1 MKKLQLKK
9 PDIKGKIRKIKNLK
23 KEDVI
28 AYWKGRHERRE
39 RILEARRN
47 SAFAKKMQPV
57 YAFMNRFSLIF
68 HALLACIINFV
79 IEAISRHSVVAAWD
93 YMTGTPL
100 VFLYN
105 AFMIFVTFSIVYLF
119 KRRIFVRMIIGAI
132 WVILGIAN
140 GYILLK
146 RVTPFNAQDLKI
158 AGDGIALIN
167 NYCNGFEVVVIAVG
181 AVALLIWLISM
192 WRRGGQ
198 YAGKIHHIAA
208 LIGIIVCGVLYTFVT
223 NIAIDKRVVSTYF
236 GNIAFAYEDYGLPY
250 CFSASLFN
258 TGISEPNGY
267 TKKAMAKIDKDGE
280 LNQTATSR
288 SSDEL
293 PNIIVV
299 QLESYFDVANA
310 EFFTTSEDACPN
322 LHNLYQNYSNG
333 YFKVPSVGAGTANTE
348 FEVLTGMNLRYFGP
362 GEYPY
367 KTYSKKHPTES
378 AATALASL
386 GYGTH
391 ALHDNTGNFYSRAN
405 VFNNMG
411 FDTFTSKEFMNVL
424 QTTENGWAKDEILT
438 HHIMEAMDTT
448 KQEDFVFTVSVQGHG
463 NYPETQVIENPK
475 IKVEGIEDEALKNKW
490 EYYVNQ
496 VYEMDQFV
504 GDLIKAVE
512 ERNEPSVVVFYGD
525 HLPTMG
531 LKAEDLKSRY
541 LYNTNYVIWDN
552 IGLQKDDK
560 NIPAYQLMS
569 EVLNRLDIHSGTVFN
584 YHQQRK
590 GTKNYLSDLEL
601 LQYDILYGKQYVYNG
616 KAPITEGHM
625 VMGIRNVSLSS
636 IVPQL
641 NSGYSLYGENFTKY
655 SRVYVNGEK
664 LDVKAPIDAMHQ
676 GMAYCPEDRK
686 VEGIIADLSVREN
699 MILALQAK
707 RGMFK
712 LMSRKEQEELTDK
725 YIKMLQVKT
734 ASRETPIKSLS
745 GGNQQKVILGRWL
758 MTEPDF
764 LILDEPTRGIDVG
777 TKTEIQKLVV
787 KLANEGMSVVFIS
800 SEVEEMLRTVTHMGI
815 LRDGE
820 KVGELE
826 ESELSQE
833 NVMKAIAG
841 GDK

>member
-280 LNQTATSR
+280 LNQTAASR

-391 ALHDNTGNFYSRAN
+391 ALHDNTGNFYSRAS

-438 HHIMEAMDTT
+438 QHIMEAMDTT

-664 LDVKAPIDAMHQ
+664 QKSSFLNNTRINLSETELKDGDVIQVGQVGSSDTIFRMSDKYTYQ
-676 GMAYCPEDRK
+676 NGQLVK
-686 VEGIIADLSVREN
+686 QEGTA
-699 MILALQAK
+699 
-707 RGMFK
+707 
-712 LMSRKEQEELTDK
+712 TDK
-725 YIKMLQVKT
+725 
-734 ASRETPIKSLS
+734 SKSWVD
-745 GGNQQKVILGRWL
+745 Q
-758 MTEPDF
+758 DY
-764 LILDEPTRGIDVG
+764 DV
-777 TKTEIQKLVV
+777 
-787 KLANEGMSVVFIS
+787 N
-800 SEVEEMLRTVTHMGI
+800 
-815 LRDGE
+815 
-820 KVGELE
+820 
-826 ESELSQE
+826 
-833 NVMKAIAG
+833 
-841 GDK
+841 

>member
-119 KRRIFVRMIIGAI
+119 KRRIFVRMIIGAV

-288 SSDEL
+288 SSDKL

-438 HHIMEAMDTT
+438 QHIMEAMDTT

-664 LDVKAPIDAMHQ
+664 QKSSFLNNTRINLSETELKDGDVIQVGQVGSSDTIFRMSDKYTYQ
-676 GMAYCPEDRK
+676 NGQLVK
-686 VEGIIADLSVREN
+686 QEGTA
-699 MILALQAK
+699 
-707 RGMFK
+707 
-712 LMSRKEQEELTDK
+712 TDK
-725 YIKMLQVKT
+725 
-734 ASRETPIKSLS
+734 SKSWVD
-745 GGNQQKVILGRWL
+745 Q
-758 MTEPDF
+758 DY
-764 LILDEPTRGIDVG
+764 DV
-777 TKTEIQKLVV
+777 
-787 KLANEGMSVVFIS
+787 N
-800 SEVEEMLRTVTHMGI
+800 
-815 LRDGE
+815 
-820 KVGELE
+820 
-826 ESELSQE
+826 
-833 NVMKAIAG
+833 
-841 GDK
+841 

>member
-119 KRRIFVRMIIGAI
+119 RRRIFVRMIIGAI

-664 LDVKAPIDAMHQ
+664 QKSSFLNNTRINLSETELKDGDVIQVGQVGSSDTIFRMSDKYTYQ
-676 GMAYCPEDRK
+676 NGQLVK
-686 VEGIIADLSVREN
+686 QEGTA
-699 MILALQAK
+699 
-707 RGMFK
+707 
-712 LMSRKEQEELTDK
+712 TDK
-725 YIKMLQVKT
+725 
-734 ASRETPIKSLS
+734 SKSWVD
-745 GGNQQKVILGRWL
+745 Q
-758 MTEPDF
+758 DY
-764 LILDEPTRGIDVG
+764 DV
-777 TKTEIQKLVV
+777 
-787 KLANEGMSVVFIS
+787 N
-800 SEVEEMLRTVTHMGI
+800 
-815 LRDGE
+815 
-820 KVGELE
+820 
-826 ESELSQE
+826 
-833 NVMKAIAG
+833 
-841 GDK
+841 

>member
-39 RILEARRN
+39 GILEARRN

-93 YMTGTPL
+93 YMTGTPM

-438 HHIMEAMDTT
+438 QHIMEAMDTT

-664 LDVKAPIDAMHQ
+664 QKSSFLNNTRINLSETELKDGDVIQVGQVGSSDTIFRMSDKYTYQ
-676 GMAYCPEDRK
+676 NGQLVK
-686 VEGIIADLSVREN
+686 QEGTA
-699 MILALQAK
+699 
-707 RGMFK
+707 
-712 LMSRKEQEELTDK
+712 TDK
-725 YIKMLQVKT
+725 
-734 ASRETPIKSLS
+734 SKSWVD
-745 GGNQQKVILGRWL
+745 Q
-758 MTEPDF
+758 DY
-764 LILDEPTRGIDVG
+764 DV
-777 TKTEIQKLVV
+777 
-787 KLANEGMSVVFIS
+787 N
-800 SEVEEMLRTVTHMGI
+800 
-815 LRDGE
+815 
-820 KVGELE
+820 
-826 ESELSQE
+826 
-833 NVMKAIAG
+833 
-841 GDK
+841 

>member
-93 YMTGTPL
+93 YMTGTPM

-293 PNIIVV
+293 PNIIGCAAGVI
-299 QLESYFDVANA
+299 FDVANA

-552 IGLQKDDK
+552 IGLQKHDK

-664 LDVKAPIDAMHQ
+664 QKSSFLNNTRINLSETELKDGDVIQVGQVGSSDTIFRMSDKYTYQ
-676 GMAYCPEDRK
+676 NGQLVK
-686 VEGIIADLSVREN
+686 QEGTA
-699 MILALQAK
+699 
-707 RGMFK
+707 
-712 LMSRKEQEELTDK
+712 TDK
-725 YIKMLQVKT
+725 
-734 ASRETPIKSLS
+734 SKSWVD
-745 GGNQQKVILGRWL
+745 Q
-758 MTEPDF
+758 DY
-764 LILDEPTRGIDVG
+764 DV
-777 TKTEIQKLVV
+777 
-787 KLANEGMSVVFIS
+787 N
-800 SEVEEMLRTVTHMGI
+800 
-815 LRDGE
+815 
-820 KVGELE
+820 
-826 ESELSQE
+826 
-833 NVMKAIAG
+833 
-841 GDK
+841 

>member
-119 KRRIFVRMIIGAI
+119 KRRIFVRIIIGAI

-267 TKKAMAKIDKDGE
+267 TKKAMAKIDKNGE

-552 IGLQKDDK
+552 IGLQKHDK

-664 LDVKAPIDAMHQ
+664 QKSSFLNNTRINLSETELKDGDVIQVGQVGSSDTIFRMSDKYTYQ
-676 GMAYCPEDRK
+676 NGQLVK
-686 VEGIIADLSVREN
+686 QEGTA
-699 MILALQAK
+699 
-707 RGMFK
+707 
-712 LMSRKEQEELTDK
+712 TDK
-725 YIKMLQVKT
+725 
-734 ASRETPIKSLS
+734 SKSWVD
-745 GGNQQKVILGRWL
+745 Q
-758 MTEPDF
+758 D
-764 LILDEPTRGIDVG
+764 
-777 TKTEIQKLVV
+777 
-787 KLANEGMSVVFIS
+787 
-800 SEVEEMLRTVTHMGI
+800 
-815 LRDGE
+815 
-820 KVGELE
+820 
-826 ESELSQE
+826 
-833 NVMKAIAG
+833 
-841 GDK
+841 

>member
-93 YMTGTPL
+93 YMTGTPM

-280 LNQTATSR
+280 LNQTAASR

-438 HHIMEAMDTT
+438 QHIMEAMDTT

-475 IKVEGIEDEALKNKW
+475 VKVEGIEDEALKNKW

-664 LDVKAPIDAMHQ
+664 QKSSFLNNTRINLSETELKDGDVIQVGQVGSSDTIFRMSDKYTYQ
-676 GMAYCPEDRK
+676 NGQLVK
-686 VEGIIADLSVREN
+686 QEGTA
-699 MILALQAK
+699 
-707 RGMFK
+707 
-712 LMSRKEQEELTDK
+712 TDK
-725 YIKMLQVKT
+725 
-734 ASRETPIKSLS
+734 SKSWVD
-745 GGNQQKVILGRWL
+745 Q
-758 MTEPDF
+758 DY
-764 LILDEPTRGIDVG
+764 DV
-777 TKTEIQKLVV
+777 
-787 KLANEGMSVVFIS
+787 N
-800 SEVEEMLRTVTHMGI
+800 
-815 LRDGE
+815 
-820 KVGELE
+820 
-826 ESELSQE
+826 
-833 NVMKAIAG
+833 
-841 GDK
+841 

>member
-93 YMTGTPL
+93 YMTGTPM

-288 SSDEL
+288 SSDKL

-348 FEVLTGMNLRYFGP
+348 FEVLTGMNLRYFGA

-552 IGLQKDDK
+552 IGLQKHDK

-664 LDVKAPIDAMHQ
+664 QKSSFLNNTRINLSETELKDGDVIQVGQVGSSDTIFRMSDKYTYQ
-676 GMAYCPEDRK
+676 NGQLVK
-686 VEGIIADLSVREN
+686 QEGTA
-699 MILALQAK
+699 
-707 RGMFK
+707 
-712 LMSRKEQEELTDK
+712 TDK
-725 YIKMLQVKT
+725 
-734 ASRETPIKSLS
+734 SKSWVD
-745 GGNQQKVILGRWL
+745 Q
-758 MTEPDF
+758 DY
-764 LILDEPTRGIDVG
+764 DV
-777 TKTEIQKLVV
+777 
-787 KLANEGMSVVFIS
+787 N
-800 SEVEEMLRTVTHMGI
+800 
-815 LRDGE
+815 
-820 KVGELE
+820 
-826 ESELSQE
+826 
-833 NVMKAIAG
+833 
-841 GDK
+841 

>member
-93 YMTGTPL
+93 YMTGTPM

-552 IGLQKDDK
+552 IGLQKHDK

-616 KAPITEGHM
+616 KAPITEGHK

-664 LDVKAPIDAMHQ
+664 QKSSFLNNTRINLSETELKDGDVIQVGQVGSSDTIFRMSDKYTYQ
-676 GMAYCPEDRK
+676 NGQLVK
-686 VEGIIADLSVREN
+686 QEGTA
-699 MILALQAK
+699 
-707 RGMFK
+707 
-712 LMSRKEQEELTDK
+712 TDK
-725 YIKMLQVKT
+725 
-734 ASRETPIKSLS
+734 SKSWVD
-745 GGNQQKVILGRWL
+745 Q
-758 MTEPDF
+758 DY
-764 LILDEPTRGIDVG
+764 DV
-777 TKTEIQKLVV
+777 
-787 KLANEGMSVVFIS
+787 N
-800 SEVEEMLRTVTHMGI
+800 
-815 LRDGE
+815 
-820 KVGELE
+820 
-826 ESELSQE
+826 
-833 NVMKAIAG
+833 
-841 GDK
+841 

>member
-158 AGDGIALIN
+158 AGDGIVLIN

-438 HHIMEAMDTT
+438 QHIMEAMDTT

-664 LDVKAPIDAMHQ
+664 QKSSFLNNTRINLSETELKDGDVIQVGQVGSSDTIFRMSDKYTYQ
-676 GMAYCPEDRK
+676 NGQLVK
-686 VEGIIADLSVREN
+686 QEGTA
-699 MILALQAK
+699 
-707 RGMFK
+707 
-712 LMSRKEQEELTDK
+712 TDK
-725 YIKMLQVKT
+725 
-734 ASRETPIKSLS
+734 SKSWVD
-745 GGNQQKVILGRWL
+745 Q
-758 MTEPDF
+758 DY
-764 LILDEPTRGIDVG
+764 DV
-777 TKTEIQKLVV
+777 
-787 KLANEGMSVVFIS
+787 N
-800 SEVEEMLRTVTHMGI
+800 
-815 LRDGE
+815 
-820 KVGELE
+820 
-826 ESELSQE
+826 
-833 NVMKAIAG
+833 
-841 GDK
+841 

>member
-93 YMTGTPL
+93 YMTGTPM

-552 IGLQKDDK
+552 IGLQKHDK

-664 LDVKAPIDAMHQ
+664 QKSSFLNNTRINLSETELKDGDVIQVGQVGSSDTIFRMSDKYTYQ
-676 GMAYCPEDRK
+676 KGQLVK
-686 VEGIIADLSVREN
+686 QEGTA
-699 MILALQAK
+699 
-707 RGMFK
+707 
-712 LMSRKEQEELTDK
+712 TDK
-725 YIKMLQVKT
+725 
-734 ASRETPIKSLS
+734 SKSWVD
-745 GGNQQKVILGRWL
+745 Q
-758 MTEPDF
+758 DY
-764 LILDEPTRGIDVG
+764 DV
-777 TKTEIQKLVV
+777 
-787 KLANEGMSVVFIS
+787 N
-800 SEVEEMLRTVTHMGI
+800 
-815 LRDGE
+815 
-820 KVGELE
+820 
-826 ESELSQE
+826 
-833 NVMKAIAG
+833 
-841 GDK
+841 

>member
-93 YMTGTPL
+93 YMTGTPM

-280 LNQTATSR
+280 LNQTAASR

-552 IGLQKDDK
+552 IGLQKHDK

-664 LDVKAPIDAMHQ
+664 QKSSFLNNTRINLSETELKDGDVIQVGQVGSSDTIFRMSDNYTYQNGQLVKQ
-676 GMAYCPEDRK
+676 
-686 VEGIIADLSVREN
+686 EGTA
-699 MILALQAK
+699 
-707 RGMFK
+707 
-712 LMSRKEQEELTDK
+712 TDK
-725 YIKMLQVKT
+725 
-734 ASRETPIKSLS
+734 SKSWVD
-745 GGNQQKVILGRWL
+745 Q
-758 MTEPDF
+758 DY
-764 LILDEPTRGIDVG
+764 DV
-777 TKTEIQKLVV
+777 
-787 KLANEGMSVVFIS
+787 N
-800 SEVEEMLRTVTHMGI
+800 
-815 LRDGE
+815 
-820 KVGELE
+820 
-826 ESELSQE
+826 
-833 NVMKAIAG
+833 
-841 GDK
+841 

>member
-288 SSDEL
+288 SSDKL

-438 HHIMEAMDTT
+438 QHIMEAMDTT

-641 NSGYSLYGENFTKY
+641 NSGYSLYCENFTKY

-664 LDVKAPIDAMHQ
+664 QKSSFLNNTRINLSETELKDGDVIQVGQVGSSDTIFRMSDKYTYQ
-676 GMAYCPEDRK
+676 NGQLVK
-686 VEGIIADLSVREN
+686 QEGTA
-699 MILALQAK
+699 
-707 RGMFK
+707 
-712 LMSRKEQEELTDK
+712 TDK
-725 YIKMLQVKT
+725 
-734 ASRETPIKSLS
+734 SKSWVD
-745 GGNQQKVILGRWL
+745 Q
-758 MTEPDF
+758 DY
-764 LILDEPTRGIDVG
+764 DV
-777 TKTEIQKLVV
+777 
-787 KLANEGMSVVFIS
+787 N
-800 SEVEEMLRTVTHMGI
+800 
-815 LRDGE
+815 
-820 KVGELE
+820 
-826 ESELSQE
+826 
-833 NVMKAIAG
+833 
-841 GDK
+841 

>member
-280 LNQTATSR
+280 LNQTAASR

-411 FDTFTSKEFMNVL
+411 FNTFTSKEFMNVL

-438 HHIMEAMDTT
+438 QHIMEAMDTT

-664 LDVKAPIDAMHQ
+664 QKSSFLNNTRINLSETELKDGDVIQVGQVGSSDTIFRMSDKYTYQ
-676 GMAYCPEDRK
+676 NGQLVK
-686 VEGIIADLSVREN
+686 QEGTA
-699 MILALQAK
+699 
-707 RGMFK
+707 
-712 LMSRKEQEELTDK
+712 TDK
-725 YIKMLQVKT
+725 
-734 ASRETPIKSLS
+734 SKSWVD
-745 GGNQQKVILGRWL
+745 Q
-758 MTEPDF
+758 DY
-764 LILDEPTRGIDVG
+764 DV
-777 TKTEIQKLVV
+777 
-787 KLANEGMSVVFIS
+787 N
-800 SEVEEMLRTVTHMGI
+800 
-815 LRDGE
+815 
-820 KVGELE
+820 
-826 ESELSQE
+826 
-833 NVMKAIAG
+833 
-841 GDK
+841 

>member
-280 LNQTATSR
+280 LNQTAASR

-438 HHIMEAMDTT
+438 QHIMEAMDTT

-552 IGLQKDDK
+552 IGLQKHDK

-664 LDVKAPIDAMHQ
+664 QKSSFLNNTRINLSETELKDGDVIQVGQVGSSDTIFRMSDKYTYQ
-676 GMAYCPEDRK
+676 NGQLVK
-686 VEGIIADLSVREN
+686 QEGTA
-699 MILALQAK
+699 
-707 RGMFK
+707 
-712 LMSRKEQEELTDK
+712 TDK
-725 YIKMLQVKT
+725 
-734 ASRETPIKSLS
+734 SKSWVD
-745 GGNQQKVILGRWL
+745 Q
-758 MTEPDF
+758 DY
-764 LILDEPTRGIDVG
+764 DV
-777 TKTEIQKLVV
+777 
-787 KLANEGMSVVFIS
+787 N
-800 SEVEEMLRTVTHMGI
+800 
-815 LRDGE
+815 
-820 KVGELE
+820 
-826 ESELSQE
+826 
-833 NVMKAIAG
+833 
-841 GDK
+841 

>member
-288 SSDEL
+288 SSDKL

-438 HHIMEAMDTT
+438 QHIMEAMDTT

-616 KAPITEGHM
+616 KAPIIEGHM

-664 LDVKAPIDAMHQ
+664 QKSSFLNNTRINLSETELKDGDVIQVGQVGSSDTIFRMSDKYTYQ
-676 GMAYCPEDRK
+676 NGQLVK
-686 VEGIIADLSVREN
+686 QEGTA
-699 MILALQAK
+699 
-707 RGMFK
+707 
-712 LMSRKEQEELTDK
+712 TDK
-725 YIKMLQVKT
+725 
-734 ASRETPIKSLS
+734 SKSWVD
-745 GGNQQKVILGRWL
+745 Q
-758 MTEPDF
+758 DY
-764 LILDEPTRGIDVG
+764 DV
-777 TKTEIQKLVV
+777 
-787 KLANEGMSVVFIS
+787 N
-800 SEVEEMLRTVTHMGI
+800 
-815 LRDGE
+815 
-820 KVGELE
+820 
-826 ESELSQE
+826 
-833 NVMKAIAG
+833 
-841 GDK
+841 

>member
-93 YMTGTPL
+93 YMTGTPM

-132 WVILGIAN
+132 WMILGIAN

-411 FDTFTSKEFMNVL
+411 FVTFTSKEFMNVL

-552 IGLQKDDK
+552 IGLQKHDK

-664 LDVKAPIDAMHQ
+664 QKSSFLNNTRINLSETELKDGDVIQVGQVGSSDTIFRMSDKYTYQ
-676 GMAYCPEDRK
+676 NGQLVK
-686 VEGIIADLSVREN
+686 QEGTA
-699 MILALQAK
+699 
-707 RGMFK
+707 
-712 LMSRKEQEELTDK
+712 TDK
-725 YIKMLQVKT
+725 
-734 ASRETPIKSLS
+734 SKSWVD
-745 GGNQQKVILGRWL
+745 Q
-758 MTEPDF
+758 DY
-764 LILDEPTRGIDVG
+764 DV
-777 TKTEIQKLVV
+777 
-787 KLANEGMSVVFIS
+787 N
-800 SEVEEMLRTVTHMGI
+800 
-815 LRDGE
+815 
-820 KVGELE
+820 
-826 ESELSQE
+826 
-833 NVMKAIAG
+833 
-841 GDK
+841 

>member
-68 HALLACIINFV
+68 HALFACIINFV

-119 KRRIFVRMIIGAI
+119 KRRIFVRMIIGAV

-367 KTYSKKHPTES
+367 KTYSKKNPTES

-438 HHIMEAMDTT
+438 QHIMEAMDTT

-664 LDVKAPIDAMHQ
+664 QKSSFLNNTRINLSETELKDGDVIQVGQVGSSDTIFRMSDKYTYQ
-676 GMAYCPEDRK
+676 NGQLVK
-686 VEGIIADLSVREN
+686 QEGTA
-699 MILALQAK
+699 
-707 RGMFK
+707 
-712 LMSRKEQEELTDK
+712 TDK
-725 YIKMLQVKT
+725 
-734 ASRETPIKSLS
+734 SKSWVD
-745 GGNQQKVILGRWL
+745 Q
-758 MTEPDF
+758 DY
-764 LILDEPTRGIDVG
+764 DV
-777 TKTEIQKLVV
+777 
-787 KLANEGMSVVFIS
+787 N
-800 SEVEEMLRTVTHMGI
+800 
-815 LRDGE
+815 
-820 KVGELE
+820 
-826 ESELSQE
+826 
-833 NVMKAIAG
+833 
-841 GDK
+841 

>member
-39 RILEARRN
+39 RILEARSN

-93 YMTGTPL
+93 YMTGTPM

-552 IGLQKDDK
+552 IGLQKHDK

-664 LDVKAPIDAMHQ
+664 QKSSFLNNTRINLSETELKDGDVIQVGQVGSSDTIFRMSDKYTYQ
-676 GMAYCPEDRK
+676 NGQLVK
-686 VEGIIADLSVREN
+686 QEGTA
-699 MILALQAK
+699 
-707 RGMFK
+707 
-712 LMSRKEQEELTDK
+712 TDK
-725 YIKMLQVKT
+725 
-734 ASRETPIKSLS
+734 SKSWVD
-745 GGNQQKVILGRWL
+745 Q
-758 MTEPDF
+758 DY
-764 LILDEPTRGIDVG
+764 DV
-777 TKTEIQKLVV
+777 
-787 KLANEGMSVVFIS
+787 N
-800 SEVEEMLRTVTHMGI
+800 
-815 LRDGE
+815 
-820 KVGELE
+820 
-826 ESELSQE
+826 
-833 NVMKAIAG
+833 
-841 GDK
+841 

>member
-23 KEDVI
+23 REDVI

-280 LNQTATSR
+280 LNQTAASR

-438 HHIMEAMDTT
+438 QHIMEAMDTT

-664 LDVKAPIDAMHQ
+664 QKSSFLNNTRINLSETELKDGDVIQVGQVGSSDTIFRMSDKYTYQ
-676 GMAYCPEDRK
+676 NGQLVK
-686 VEGIIADLSVREN
+686 QEGTA
-699 MILALQAK
+699 
-707 RGMFK
+707 
-712 LMSRKEQEELTDK
+712 TDK
-725 YIKMLQVKT
+725 
-734 ASRETPIKSLS
+734 SKSWVD
-745 GGNQQKVILGRWL
+745 Q
-758 MTEPDF
+758 DY
-764 LILDEPTRGIDVG
+764 DV
-777 TKTEIQKLVV
+777 
-787 KLANEGMSVVFIS
+787 N
-800 SEVEEMLRTVTHMGI
+800 
-815 LRDGE
+815 
-820 KVGELE
+820 
-826 ESELSQE
+826 
-833 NVMKAIAG
+833 
-841 GDK
+841 

>member
-1 MKKLQLKK
+1 MKRFQGKKLQLKK

-105 AFMIFVTFSIVYLF
+105 AFMIFVTFSILYLF

-438 HHIMEAMDTT
+438 QHIMEAMDTT

-664 LDVKAPIDAMHQ
+664 QKSSFLNNTRINLSETELKDGDVIQVGQVGSSDTIFRMSDKYTYQ
-676 GMAYCPEDRK
+676 NGQLVK
-686 VEGIIADLSVREN
+686 QEGTA
-699 MILALQAK
+699 
-707 RGMFK
+707 
-712 LMSRKEQEELTDK
+712 TDK
-725 YIKMLQVKT
+725 
-734 ASRETPIKSLS
+734 SKSWVD
-745 GGNQQKVILGRWL
+745 Q
-758 MTEPDF
+758 DY
-764 LILDEPTRGIDVG
+764 DV
-777 TKTEIQKLVV
+777 
-787 KLANEGMSVVFIS
+787 N
-800 SEVEEMLRTVTHMGI
+800 
-815 LRDGE
+815 
-820 KVGELE
+820 
-826 ESELSQE
+826 
-833 NVMKAIAG
+833 
-841 GDK
+841 

>member
-93 YMTGTPL
+93 YMTGTPM

-512 ERNEPSVVVFYGD
+512 ERNELSVVVFYGD

-552 IGLQKDDK
+552 IGLQKHDK

-664 LDVKAPIDAMHQ
+664 QKSSFLNNTRINLSETELKDGDVIQVGQVGSSDTIFRMSDKYTYQ
-676 GMAYCPEDRK
+676 NGQLVK
-686 VEGIIADLSVREN
+686 QEGTA
-699 MILALQAK
+699 
-707 RGMFK
+707 
-712 LMSRKEQEELTDK
+712 TDK
-725 YIKMLQVKT
+725 
-734 ASRETPIKSLS
+734 SKSWVD
-745 GGNQQKVILGRWL
+745 Q
-758 MTEPDF
+758 DY
-764 LILDEPTRGIDVG
+764 DV
-777 TKTEIQKLVV
+777 
-787 KLANEGMSVVFIS
+787 N
-800 SEVEEMLRTVTHMGI
+800 
-815 LRDGE
+815 
-820 KVGELE
+820 
-826 ESELSQE
+826 
-833 NVMKAIAG
+833 
-841 GDK
+841 

>member
-280 LNQTATSR
+280 LNQTAARR

-438 HHIMEAMDTT
+438 QHIMEAMDTT

-664 LDVKAPIDAMHQ
+664 QKSSFLNNTRINLSETELKDGDVIQVGQVGSSDTIFRMSDKYTYQ
-676 GMAYCPEDRK
+676 NGQLVK
-686 VEGIIADLSVREN
+686 QEGTA
-699 MILALQAK
+699 
-707 RGMFK
+707 
-712 LMSRKEQEELTDK
+712 TDK
-725 YIKMLQVKT
+725 
-734 ASRETPIKSLS
+734 SKSWVD
-745 GGNQQKVILGRWL
+745 Q
-758 MTEPDF
+758 DY
-764 LILDEPTRGIDVG
+764 DV
-777 TKTEIQKLVV
+777 
-787 KLANEGMSVVFIS
+787 N
-800 SEVEEMLRTVTHMGI
+800 
-815 LRDGE
+815 
-820 KVGELE
+820 
-826 ESELSQE
+826 
-833 NVMKAIAG
+833 
-841 GDK
+841 

>member
-93 YMTGTPL
+93 YMTGTPM

-552 IGLQKDDK
+552 IGLQKHDK

-601 LQYDILYGKQYVYNG
+601 LQHDILYGKQYVYNG

-664 LDVKAPIDAMHQ
+664 QKSSFLNNTRINLSETELKDGDVIQVGQVGSSDTIFRMSDKYTYQ
-676 GMAYCPEDRK
+676 NGQLVK
-686 VEGIIADLSVREN
+686 QEGTA
-699 MILALQAK
+699 
-707 RGMFK
+707 
-712 LMSRKEQEELTDK
+712 TDK
-725 YIKMLQVKT
+725 
-734 ASRETPIKSLS
+734 SKSWVD
-745 GGNQQKVILGRWL
+745 Q
-758 MTEPDF
+758 DY
-764 LILDEPTRGIDVG
+764 DV
-777 TKTEIQKLVV
+777 
-787 KLANEGMSVVFIS
+787 N
-800 SEVEEMLRTVTHMGI
+800 
-815 LRDGE
+815 
-820 KVGELE
+820 
-826 ESELSQE
+826 
-833 NVMKAIAG
+833 
-841 GDK
+841 

>member
-119 KRRIFVRMIIGAI
+119 KRRIFVRIIIGAI

-236 GNIAFAYEDYGLPY
+236 ENIAFAYEDYGLPY

-280 LNQTATSR
+280 LNQTAASR

-438 HHIMEAMDTT
+438 QHIMEAMDTT

-664 LDVKAPIDAMHQ
+664 QKSSFLNNTRINLSETELKDGDVIQVGQVGSSDTIFRMSDKYTYQ
-676 GMAYCPEDRK
+676 NGQLVK
-686 VEGIIADLSVREN
+686 QEGTA
-699 MILALQAK
+699 
-707 RGMFK
+707 
-712 LMSRKEQEELTDK
+712 TDK
-725 YIKMLQVKT
+725 
-734 ASRETPIKSLS
+734 SKSWVD
-745 GGNQQKVILGRWL
+745 Q
-758 MTEPDF
+758 DY
-764 LILDEPTRGIDVG
+764 DV
-777 TKTEIQKLVV
+777 
-787 KLANEGMSVVFIS
+787 N
-800 SEVEEMLRTVTHMGI
+800 
-815 LRDGE
+815 
-820 KVGELE
+820 
-826 ESELSQE
+826 
-833 NVMKAIAG
+833 
-841 GDK
+841 

>member
-93 YMTGTPL
+93 YMTGTPM

-411 FDTFTSKEFMNVL
+411 FDTFTCKEFMNVL

-552 IGLQKDDK
+552 IGLQKHDK

-664 LDVKAPIDAMHQ
+664 QKSSFLNNTRINLSETELKDGDVIQVGQVGSSDTIFRMSDKYTYQ
-676 GMAYCPEDRK
+676 NGQLVK
-686 VEGIIADLSVREN
+686 QEGTA
-699 MILALQAK
+699 
-707 RGMFK
+707 
-712 LMSRKEQEELTDK
+712 TDK
-725 YIKMLQVKT
+725 
-734 ASRETPIKSLS
+734 SKSWVD
-745 GGNQQKVILGRWL
+745 Q
-758 MTEPDF
+758 DY
-764 LILDEPTRGIDVG
+764 DV
-777 TKTEIQKLVV
+777 
-787 KLANEGMSVVFIS
+787 N
-800 SEVEEMLRTVTHMGI
+800 
-815 LRDGE
+815 
-820 KVGELE
+820 
-826 ESELSQE
+826 
-833 NVMKAIAG
+833 
-841 GDK
+841 

>member
-119 KRRIFVRMIIGAI
+119 KRRIFVRIIIGAI

-280 LNQTATSR
+280 LNQTAASR

-438 HHIMEAMDTT
+438 QHIMEAMDTT

-552 IGLQKDDK
+552 IGLQKHDK

-664 LDVKAPIDAMHQ
+664 QKSSFLNNTRINLSETELKDGDVIQVGQVGSSDTIFRMSDKYTYQ
-676 GMAYCPEDRK
+676 NGQLVK
-686 VEGIIADLSVREN
+686 QEGTA
-699 MILALQAK
+699 
-707 RGMFK
+707 
-712 LMSRKEQEELTDK
+712 TDK
-725 YIKMLQVKT
+725 
-734 ASRETPIKSLS
+734 SKSWVD
-745 GGNQQKVILGRWL
+745 Q
-758 MTEPDF
+758 DY
-764 LILDEPTRGIDVG
+764 DV
-777 TKTEIQKLVV
+777 
-787 KLANEGMSVVFIS
+787 N
-800 SEVEEMLRTVTHMGI
+800 
-815 LRDGE
+815 
-820 KVGELE
+820 
-826 ESELSQE
+826 
-833 NVMKAIAG
+833 
-841 GDK
+841 